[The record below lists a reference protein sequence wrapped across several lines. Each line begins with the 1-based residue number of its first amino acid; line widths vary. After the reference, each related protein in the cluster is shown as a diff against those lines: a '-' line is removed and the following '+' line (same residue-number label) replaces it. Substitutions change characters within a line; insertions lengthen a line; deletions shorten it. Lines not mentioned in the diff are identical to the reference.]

1 MADKTRCI
9 EVRRG
14 RGLKVD
20 WGSSFSRRESRAA
33 PAVSV
38 QLWGGGA
45 VLEAV
50 SRYGSWWEEFE
61 FDFCLGSAE
70 HSSVVGMLFYP
81 QQATV
86 VLVVGVPSVQL
97 RSTI

>member
-70 HSSVVGMLFYP
+70 HSSAV
-81 QQATV
+81 
-86 VLVVGVPSVQL
+86 
-97 RSTI
+97 